1 METKKIRITGAQ
13 LSFTFGA
20 IQENKSKILNTLEE
34 AEKINS
40 DIVVFPELCV
50 TGYPPE
56 DLLLRE
62 SFVGK
67 NFAVLEEI
75 AEFSGRTSGVIGFVD
90 RSLEEQTMDNVDRN
104 ITNAAA
110 IVQNGDVKGIYH
122 KSFLPNYSVFD
133 EARYFAKG
141 TKPEEIF
148 WYEDIAV
155 GINICEDI
163 WINNGPAEEQVKKG
177 ASLII
182 NINASPFD
190 INKTESRKVN
200 VRDKAKKL
208 KVPILY
214 LNMVGGQDELVF
226 DGGSFLV
233 DADGNIIYEAGQFS
247 EEIFSFDLELE
258 IKNVKS
264 ENKLIVNEKKSD
276 LPPLKTSD
284 SLSELESMYAAL
296 KMGLSDYVE
305 KNNFKKVLVGL
316 SGGIDSAL
324 TATIAVDALTS
335 DNVIGV
341 AMTSKFNPKSSL
353 EDAKELAD
361 NLNIELKTVN
371 IEETAEKFRNLLKD
385 NIDDDLKS
393 VVAENIQ
400 SRIRGNILMGLSN
413 QLGAMVVSTG
423 NKSEMAVGYSTLY
436 GDLVGGFALLKDV
449 YKTEVYK
456 LSDYRNSISKVIP
469 QNIIEKKPSA
479 ELSEDQYDSDS
490 LPEYDLL
497 DKILKMYI
505 ELDYSSEKII
515 NSDIDKEVVFDI
527 LEKIDRNEYKRKQVA
542 PGVKLTSRAF
552 GKDRRMPITNTYIR
566 DLSLIHI

>member
-1 METKKIRITGAQ
+1 METKKLRITGAQ
-13 LSFTFGA
+13 LSFTVGA

-122 KSFLPNYSVFD
+122 KCYLPNYSVFD

-155 GINICEDI
+155 GINICEDV

-233 DADGNIIYEAGQFS
+233 DADGNIIYEAEQFS

-341 AMTSKFNPKSSL
+341 AMPSKFNPKSSL
-353 EDAKELAD
+353 DDAKELAD
-361 NLNIELKTVN
+361 NLNIELKTIN

-385 NIDDDLKS
+385 NLDDDLKS
-393 VVAENIQ
+393 VVDENIQ

-566 DLSLIHI
+566 DRS

>member
-1 METKKIRITGAQ
+1 VGTKKIRITGAQ
-13 LSFTFGA
+13 LSFSVGA
-20 IQENKSKILNTLEE
+20 IQENKSKILNTLEQ

-40 DIVVFPELCV
+40 DIVVFPELCI

-75 AEFSGRTSGVIGFVD
+75 AEFSGRTSGIIGFVD
-90 RSLEEQTMDNVDRN
+90 RSLEEQTTDNVDRK

-122 KSFLPNYSVFD
+122 KCYLPNYSVFD

-141 TKPEEIF
+141 TKPEQIF
-148 WYEDIAV
+148 WYEDVGV
-155 GINICEDI
+155 GINVCEDI
-163 WINNGPAEEQVKKG
+163 WIDEGPAEEQVKRG

-190 INKTESRKVN
+190 IDKTKSRKEKVIH
-200 VRDKAKKL
+200 KAKKL
-208 KVPILY
+208 NVPIIY

-226 DGGSFLV
+226 DGGSFVV
-233 DADGNIIYEAGQFS
+233 DSDGNIIHQASQFV
-247 EEIFSFDLELE
+247 EEVFTFDIDLE
-258 IKNVKS
+258 IKNINT
-264 ENKLIVNEKKSD
+264 ENKLIINEKNTN
-276 LPPLKTSD
+276 LPPTKSTKPLE
-284 SLSELESMYAAL
+284 ELESMYAAL
-296 KMGLSDYVE
+296 ELGLSDYVK
-305 KNNFKKVLVGL
+305 KNKFKKVLVGI

-324 TATIAVDALTS
+324 TATIAVDSLS
-335 DNVIGV
+335 SENVIGV
-341 AMTSKFNPKSSL
+341 AMPSRFNPESSL
-353 EDAKELAD
+353 KDAEDLAK
-361 NLNIELKTVN
+361 NLNIELKTIN
-371 IEETAEKFRNLLKD
+371 IEETAEKFRELIGS
-385 NIDDDLKS
+385 NIEESLDG
-393 VVAENIQ
+393 VVQENIQ
-400 SRIRGNILMGLSN
+400 ARIRGNILMALSN

-436 GDLVGGFALLKDV
+436 GDLVGGFALLKDL

-456 LSDYRNSISKVIP
+456 LSNYRNSISKVIP
-469 QNIIEKKPSA
+469 KNIINKKPSA
-479 ELSEDQYDSDS
+479 ELSEDQYDSDT

-515 NSDIDKEVVFDI
+515 QSGIEKDVVFDI

-566 DLSLIHI
+566 DRY

>member
-1 METKKIRITGAQ
+1 METKKLRITGAQ
-13 LSFTFGA
+13 LSFTVGA

-122 KSFLPNYSVFD
+122 KCYLPNYSVFD

-155 GINICEDI
+155 GINICEDV

-233 DADGNIIYEAGQFS
+233 DAEGNIIYEARQFS

-341 AMTSKFNPKSSL
+341 AMPSKFNPKSSL

-385 NIDDDLKS
+385 NLDDDLKS
-393 VVAENIQ
+393 VVDENIQ

-505 ELDYSSEKII
+505 ELDFSSEKII

-566 DLSLIHI
+566 DRS

>member
-1 METKKIRITGAQ
+1 METKKLRITGAQ
-13 LSFTFGA
+13 LSFTVGA

-122 KSFLPNYSVFD
+122 KCYLPNYSVFD

-155 GINICEDI
+155 GINICEDV
-163 WINNGPAEEQVKKG
+163 WINNGPAEEQVKQG

-233 DADGNIIYEAGQFS
+233 DAEGNIIYEARQFS

-276 LPPLKTSD
+276 LPLLKASD

-341 AMTSKFNPKSSL
+341 AMPSKFNPKSSL
-353 EDAKELAD
+353 DDAKELAD
-361 NLNIELKTVN
+361 NLNIELKTIN

-385 NIDDDLKS
+385 NLNDDLKS
-393 VVAENIQ
+393 VVDENIQ

-505 ELDYSSEKII
+505 ELDFSSEKII

-566 DLSLIHI
+566 DRS

>member
-1 METKKIRITGAQ
+1 METKKLRITGAQ
-13 LSFTFGA
+13 LSFTVGA

-122 KSFLPNYSVFD
+122 KCYLPNYSVFD

-141 TKPEEIF
+141 TKPDEIF

-155 GINICEDI
+155 GINICEDV
-163 WINNGPAEEQVKKG
+163 WINNGPAEEQVKQG

-233 DADGNIIYEAGQFS
+233 DAEGNIIYEARQFS

-341 AMTSKFNPKSSL
+341 AMPSKFNPKSSL
-353 EDAKELAD
+353 DDAKELAD
-361 NLNIELKTVN
+361 NLNIELKTIN

-385 NIDDDLKS
+385 NLNDDLKS
-393 VVAENIQ
+393 VVDENIQ

-505 ELDYSSEKII
+505 ELDFSSEKII

-566 DLSLIHI
+566 DRS

>member
-1 METKKIRITGAQ
+1 METKKIRITSAQ
-13 LSFTFGA
+13 LSFTVGA

-122 KSFLPNYSVFD
+122 KCYLPNYSVFD

-208 KVPILY
+208 NVPILY

-276 LPPLKTSD
+276 LPPLKISD

-341 AMTSKFNPKSSL
+341 AMPSKFNPKSSL

-385 NIDDDLKS
+385 NLDDDLKS
-393 VVAENIQ
+393 VVDENIQ

-566 DLSLIHI
+566 DRS

>member
-1 METKKIRITGAQ
+1 METKKLRITGAQ
-13 LSFTFGA
+13 LSFTVGA

-122 KSFLPNYSVFD
+122 KCYLPNYSVLD

-155 GINICEDI
+155 GINICEDV

-233 DADGNIIYEAGQFS
+233 DADGNIIYEAEQFS

-341 AMTSKFNPKSSL
+341 AMPSKFNPKSSL

-385 NIDDDLKS
+385 NLDDDLKS
-393 VVAENIQ
+393 VVDENIQ

-505 ELDYSSEKII
+505 ELDFSSEKII

-566 DLSLIHI
+566 DRS

>member
-1 METKKIRITGAQ
+1 MGTKKIRITGAQ
-13 LSFTFGA
+13 LSFSVGA
-20 IQENKSKILNTLEE
+20 IQENKSKILNTLEQ

-40 DIVVFPELCV
+40 DIVVFPELCI

-75 AEFSGRTSGVIGFVD
+75 AEFSGRTSGIIGFVD
-90 RSLEEQTMDNVDRN
+90 RSLEEQTTDNVDRK

-122 KSFLPNYSVFD
+122 KCYLPNYSVFD

-148 WYEDIAV
+148 WYEDVGV
-155 GINICEDI
+155 GINVCEDI
-163 WINNGPAEEQVKKG
+163 WIDEGPAEEQVKRG

-190 INKTESRKVN
+190 IDKTKSRKEKVIH
-200 VRDKAKKL
+200 KAKKL
-208 KVPILY
+208 NVPIIY

-226 DGGSFLV
+226 DGGSFVV
-233 DADGNIIYEAGQFS
+233 DSDGNIIHEASQFV
-247 EEIFSFDLELE
+247 EEVFSFDIDLE
-258 IKNVKS
+258 IKDINT
-264 ENKLIVNEKKSD
+264 ENKLIINEKNSD
-276 LPPLKTSD
+276 LPSIESTKPLE
-284 SLSELESMYAAL
+284 ELESMYSAL
-296 KMGLSDYVE
+296 KLGLSDYVR
-305 KNNFKKVLVGL
+305 KNKFKKVLVGI

-324 TATIAVDALTS
+324 TATIAVDSLS
-335 DNVIGV
+335 SENVIGV
-341 AMTSKFNPKSSL
+341 AMPSRFNPESSL
-353 EDAKELAD
+353 KDAEALAK
-361 NLNIELKTVN
+361 NLNIELKTIN
-371 IEETAEKFRNLLKD
+371 IEETAEKFRELIGS
-385 NIDDDLKS
+385 NIDESLES
-393 VVAENIQ
+393 VVKENIQ
-400 SRIRGNILMGLSN
+400 ARIRGNILMALSN

-456 LSDYRNSISKVIP
+456 LSNYRNSISKVIP
-469 QNIIEKKPSA
+469 KNIISKKPSA
-479 ELSEDQYDSDS
+479 ELSEDQYDSDT

-515 NSDIDKEVVFDI
+515 QSGIEKDVVFDI

-566 DLSLIHI
+566 DRY

>member
-13 LSFTFGA
+13 LSFTVGA

-122 KSFLPNYSVFD
+122 KCYLPNYSVFD

-155 GINICEDI
+155 GINICEDV

-208 KVPILY
+208 NVPILY

-341 AMTSKFNPKSSL
+341 AMPSKFNPKSSL

-393 VVAENIQ
+393 VVDENIQ

-505 ELDYSSEKII
+505 ELDFSSEKII

-566 DLSLIHI
+566 DRS

>member
-1 METKKIRITGAQ
+1 METKKLRITGAQ
-13 LSFTFGA
+13 LSFTVGA

-122 KSFLPNYSVFD
+122 KCYLPNYSVFD

-208 KVPILY
+208 KVQILY

-233 DADGNIIYEAGQFS
+233 DAEGNIIYEARQFS

-341 AMTSKFNPKSSL
+341 AMPSKFNPKSSL

-385 NIDDDLKS
+385 NLDDDLKS
-393 VVAENIQ
+393 VVDENIQ

-566 DLSLIHI
+566 DRS